1 MKSQSIKVQQIEKSR
16 TAVLTGLA
24 NQMRREGVDVIA
36 FTAGEPDFPTP
47 PHVKLAAIKAI
58 EENFTHYTLLEGIPE
73 LKDAIVQKF
82 KHDNN
87 LHYEPSQILVSCG
100 AKQSIY
106 NALEVLCNP
115 GDEVIIPAPY
125 WVTLPSMIKLVGA
138 TPRFVDTTSETR
150 FKITSKQLR
159 KVINARTKVFLF
171 SSPANPTGTVYSQ
184 GEIEELAEVIRQ
196 TGIYVIADEIY
207 EKIIFDGAKHF
218 SIGSIKQIKDQVI
231 TVNGVSKAYA
241 MTGWRIG
248 YLGAAEEITRACAK
262 VQGQITSNANS
273 IAQRAAVA
281 ALTGS
286 QDDVE
291 AMRKEFEKR
300 RDFVVEQLSK
310 VSDLEYGKPQGAI
323 YFFPSVKSCVG
334 KRVNGKLM
342 KDDEDICRFLLEEE
356 HLVVVPGSPFGGKN
370 HFRMS
375 FACSMKEL
383 EEGMKRLRSGF
394 KKLDAGF

>member
-1 MKSQSIKVQQIEKSR
+1 VKSQSLKVQQIEKSR

-24 NQMRREGVDVIA
+24 NQMQREGVDVIA
-36 FTAGEPDFPTP
+36 LTAGEPDFPTP
-47 PHVKLAAIKAI
+47 TRVKQAAIKAI
-58 EENFTHYTLLEGIPE
+58 EENFTHYTLLEGISE

-87 LHYEPSQILVSCG
+87 LHFQPPQILVSCG
-100 AKQSIY
+100 AKQSLY
-106 NALEVLCNP
+106 NTLEVLCNP

-138 TPRFVDTTSETR
+138 TPRIADTTPETKY
-150 FKITSKQLR
+150 KITAKQLR
-159 KVINARTKVFLF
+159 KAINARTKVFLF
-171 SSPANPTGTVYSQ
+171 NSPANPTGTVYSQ

-248 YLGAAEEITRACAK
+248 YLGATEEITRACAK

-281 ALTGS
+281 ALTGF

-291 AMRKEFEKR
+291 TMRKEFEER
-300 RDFVVEQLSK
+300 RDFVVEQLAK
-310 VSDLEYGKPQGAI
+310 VSGIEFTKPQGAI
-323 YFFPSVKSCVG
+323 YFFPSVKSFVG
-334 KRVNGKLM
+334 KRVDGKLM

-383 EEGMKRLRSGF
+383 EEGMKRLRSGL
-394 KKLDAGF
+394 KKLAEGY

>member
-1 MKSQSIKVQQIEKSR
+1 VKSQSLKVQQIEKSR
-16 TAVLTGLA
+16 TAILTSLA
-24 NQMRREGVDVIA
+24 NQMQREGVDVIA
-36 FTAGEPDFPTP
+36 LTAGEPDFPTP
-47 PHVKLAAIKAI
+47 PHVKQAAIKAI
-58 EENFTHYTLLEGIPE
+58 EENFTHYTLLEGISE
-73 LKDAIVQKF
+73 LKDAIVLKF

-87 LHYEPSQILVSCG
+87 LHFEPSQILVSCG

-125 WVTLPSMIKLVGA
+125 WVTLPSMVKLVGA

-171 SSPANPTGTVYSQ
+171 NSPANPTGTVYSQ

-273 IAQRAAVA
+273 IAQRAAVV

-310 VSDLEYGKPQGAI
+310 VSGIEFVKPQGAI
-323 YFFPSVKSCVG
+323 YFFPSVKSFVG
-334 KRVNGKLM
+334 KRVDGKLM